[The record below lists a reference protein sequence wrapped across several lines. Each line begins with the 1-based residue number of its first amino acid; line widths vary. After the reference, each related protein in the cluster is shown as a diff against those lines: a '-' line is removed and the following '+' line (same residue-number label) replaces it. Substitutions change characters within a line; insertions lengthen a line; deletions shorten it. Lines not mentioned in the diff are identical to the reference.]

1 MKTGKVVTSCVIV
14 TWSWVCNNTKSV
26 EITRL
31 PPFRKLEFQYGI
43 CMKSWILSVLRCFF
57 YLFLLNELNKSQ
69 IQQTTKW
76 CTVWIL
82 EGQGSLHA
90 LSPEHDEFLT
100 RCFRQGCASRADVA
114 KIARNIN
121 FLVPRVTSLN

>member
-43 CMKSWILSVLRCFF
+43 CIQSWILSVLRCFF

-69 IQQTTKW
+69 IQLTTKW

-82 EGQGSLHA
+82 ELKAKVVYMLCLPSMTSFLLGVFGKVVLRAQMLQK
-90 LSPEHDEFLT
+90 LRETLIFLCPEWHL
-100 RCFRQGCASRADVA
+100 
-114 KIARNIN
+114 
-121 FLVPRVTSLN
+121 